1 MDEEAESERNLSQ
14 LYLDCKLSRIDPQ
27 SCGLQKKRSP
37 IATGFQDSEGHTPKA
52 TGRRHCIRIGGL
64 SAQFWEKNLRAVH
77 SLPLFAKA
85 DSDHHVCLDGVAIS
99 TVVVAGARGGR
110 I

>member
-1 MDEEAESERNLSQ
+1 MVIICIL
-14 LYLDCKLSRIDPQ
+14 CV
-27 SCGLQKKRSP
+27 
-37 IATGFQDSEGHTPKA
+37 TPFPEK
-52 TGRRHCIRIGGL
+52 TLFLNFHCIRIGGL

-99 TVVVAGARGGR
+99 TIVVAGARGGR
-110 I
+110 V

>member
-1 MDEEAESERNLSQ
+1 MKQFARSHNLALAHVDTTQ
-14 LYLDCKLSRIDPQ
+14 R
-27 SCGLQKKRSP
+27 
-37 IATGFQDSEGHTPKA
+37 
-52 TGRRHCIRIGGL
+52 GRGSMVMICTLCVTAFPEKTLFLNLHCIRIGGL